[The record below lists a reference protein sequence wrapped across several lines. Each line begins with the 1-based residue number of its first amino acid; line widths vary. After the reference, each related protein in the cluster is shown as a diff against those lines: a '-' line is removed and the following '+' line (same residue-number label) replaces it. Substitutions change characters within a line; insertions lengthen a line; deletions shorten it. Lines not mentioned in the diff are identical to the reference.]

1 MNILQIEDTLKGMP
15 DEVLMGEAQAPSG
28 SAPQYLVISE
38 IQRRTDM
45 RERYAAEQEQP
56 QPTVSDQIV
65 NKGIMALGGQ
75 SSPSPEMAGQQPM
88 PQQDM
93 TQQPM
98 LQQAMPEQ
106 PMPQQPVAPP
116 QMMNVG
122 GEVELGEGDDISM
135 LLEELGG
142 VSNKI
147 PDNRERDLYMAEF
160 EDSVLSGF
168 PSSIGGAF
176 SESNLTGASIPN
188 AILEDAN
195 KFRFD
200 QMLGVDPEELSVL
213 QGAEAD
219 LPEVLGYAGGG
230 IVELQEGGEIPEE
243 EEGGGYFSGDQGWV
257 PDWIQENVD
266 PVSAALLLAP
276 IPGARILGGA
286 KMGIMALRAA
296 LKSGNLLGRLKGT
309 MVGGKQ
315 VGGLKPYRSIM
326 EAIGGSRGAAAG
338 ARAEGARTGARQTWR
353 GEPRPGWQPTVPAG
367 QGSIP
372 TVQIGEQFVGR
383 SLPYMN
389 PIPFKGRFWSRTA
402 PMGYG
407 AYGLAGGFGDDAEAE
422 GTGIDDPTIR
432 GDGDADGGGGEGGVY
447 GGGEDVGPEPGSL
460 EWIQE
465 ERRKMYESGGGARE
479 EKLQEILSRQRE
491 QGTLMQEQAKSDML
505 SSALMNLGAGIAAG
519 DPSEGLRLAANA
531 VEGIRSSARQ
541 GAIEQQNMMDEL
553 ELAGID
559 VDQAEKVALLASMQ
573 DRISLEQKIRAT
585 GSTEM
590 QNAIAIINAQ
600 AQTTLA
606 KGHLQDPPVT
616 SSMIDEMV
624 IEALQLAT
632 ENANQPAFYLQPFAG
647 AGASNGNFTVTEG

>member
-1 MNILQIEDTLKGMP
+1 MNILDIEDTLKGID
-15 DEVLMGEAQAPSG
+15 DETLLQEAQAPSG

-56 QPTVSDQIV
+56 QSTVSDQIV

-88 PQQDM
+88 LQQDM

-98 LQQAMPEQ
+98 LQQAMPE
-106 PMPQQPVAPP
+106 QPVAPP

-147 PDNRERDLYMAEF
+147 PDDRERDLYITEF

-168 PSSIGGAF
+168 PSSIEGAF
-176 SESNLTGASIPN
+176 SERNLAQASIPN

-195 KFRFD
+195 KFRPE
-200 QMLGVDPEELSVL
+200 QMLGVDLEELAVF
-213 QGAEAD
+213 QDANAD

-230 IVELQEGGEIPEE
+230 IVELQEGGQPEDDPWWRERYFGDDDKFNWGTAALDASWLIP
-243 EEGGGYFSGDQGWV
+243 GGG
-257 PDWIQENVD
+257 
-266 PVSAALLLAP
+266 LA
-276 IPGARILGGA
+276 LGGA
-286 KMGIMALRAA
+286 RLATKLGI
-296 LKSGNLLGRLKGT
+296 
-309 MVGGKQ
+309 
-315 VGGLKPYRSIM
+315 GGLKAYRSGALGRAWRGLPARGRQVVDPRVSPLTTRANPAIVRGEGFTMRDPSVPARLVSPYRL
-326 EAIGGSRGAAAG
+326 AGTGAAISGLHGIVG
-338 ARAEGARTGARQTWR
+338 A
-353 GEPRPGWQPTVPAG
+353 
-367 QGSIP
+367 
-372 TVQIGEQFVGR
+372 
-383 SLPYMN
+383 
-389 PIPFKGRFWSRTA
+389 
-402 PMGYG
+402 
-407 AYGLAGGFGDDAEAE
+407 FGDDDEAQAAAAA
-422 GTGIDDPTIR
+422 
-432 GDGDADGGGGEGGVY
+432 ADGGADVDGDGVY
-447 GGGEDVGPEPGSL
+447 DGGAGLVQADKGPEPGSL

-491 QGTLMQEQAKSDML
+491 QGTLMQEQARSDML

-541 GAIEQQNMMDEL
+541 GAIAQQNMMDEL

-559 VDQAEKVALLASMQ
+559 VDQAEKVALLAAMQ
-573 DRISLEQKIRAT
+573 DRISLEQRIRAT
-585 GSTEM
+585 GSAEV
-590 QNAIAIINAQ
+590 QNAIAVINAQ
-600 AQTTLA
+600 AQTVLA
-606 KGHLQDPPVT
+606 QGHLQSPPVT
-616 SSMIDEMV
+616 RPMIDEM
-624 IEALQLAT
+624 ILRAMQLAM
-632 ENANQPAFYLQPFAG
+632 ENPNQPAFYLQPFASG
-647 AGASNGNFTVTEG
+647 VDGASNGDFTVTEG